1 MKKRKQERTTL
12 AEFDSQIDFMGDVF
26 SDNEMSMV
34 ACLNR
39 IMKCVRLKTFTKA
52 VREELKNDLEY
63 VGKRLNVNP
72 EEAVLVACVLENGTG
87 FHACDDDD
95 ISTLMGC
102 SNIELFYY
110 RKHIYSLA
118 KKRIIR
124 ITKTRSGNY
133 AYFIMKGASR
143 AIVEDRD
150 FLDREFSGLDTEGIF
165 SLMRRSFKDF
175 RFEEIDSDMLS
186 EDLNM
191 MINENP
197 QNLFCKKVEA
207 SNIRELHKAEQRVFY
222 YLCHRFVNFGER
234 FIDLFGVNDVISDDM
249 DEQKFFRHFQVGKT
263 RLQTSGLVCFGG
275 NGGVMD
281 KSKVGLSDK
290 VVNEFFT
297 EVELFCE
304 TQVEGH
310 RDLKKNEAIVAKE
323 LFYNNAEQKQIEKLE
338 HLLEQDNF
346 VGIQSRLGEMGMRNG
361 FNIILYGGPGT
372 GKTETTMQLAKK
384 TGRDVLCI
392 DVSALKSKW
401 VGDSEKLVK
410 EVFISYRRLC
420 KTRAVKPIL
429 FFNEADAIFGKRI
442 ENVDSPAA
450 QTLNS
455 VQNIILQE
463 METIDGIMICTT
475 NLHGNLDSAFE
486 RRFIYKVE
494 LGKPDET
501 VRTKIWKS
509 MLKGLNDEDYNVVAH
524 KYPFSGGEIENVVRK
539 ATIDY
544 ILNGQAVTLDSVCN
558 LCDEEMFR
566 NKVRKVGF

>member
-1 MKKRKQERTTL
+1 MILFNSLTFLFRFFPIFL
-12 AEFDSQIDFMGDVF
+12 AIYFLTPARFREVVLFFGSIIFYAMGGLRMAMGLTVLTVINYILGQMVF
-26 SDNEMSMV
+26 SADKGGAKPAN
-34 ACLNR
+34 
-39 IMKCVRLKTFTKA
+39 
-52 VREELKNDLEY
+52 
-63 VGKRLNVNP
+63 KRAFYAAIAIDAGSLILFK
-72 EEAVLVACVLENGTG
+72 VL
-87 FHACDDDD
+87 
-95 ISTLMGC
+95 S
-102 SNIELFYY
+102 
-110 RKHIYSLA
+110 
-118 KKRIIR
+118 
-124 ITKTRSGNY
+124 
-133 AYFIMKGASR
+133 
-143 AIVEDRD
+143 
-150 FLDREFSGLDTEGIF
+150 
-165 SLMRRSFKDF
+165 
-175 RFEEIDSDMLS
+175 
-186 EDLNM
+186 
-191 MINENP
+191 
-197 QNLFCKKVEA
+197 
-207 SNIRELHKAEQRVFY
+207 
-222 YLCHRFVNFGER
+222 
-234 FIDLFGVNDVISDDM
+234 
-249 DEQKFFRHFQVGKT
+249 
-263 RLQTSGLVCFGG
+263 
-275 NGGVMD
+275 
-281 KSKVGLSDK
+281 GLSDK

-323 LFYNNAEQKQIEKLE
+323 LFYNNADQKQIEKLE

-475 NLHGNLDSAFE
+475 NLHGNLDPAFE